1 MSIYKRI
8 PIAMN
13 KGRAI
18 LEYDGS
24 MCRIT
29 LSLQD
34 IPTDKLCTP
43 YLLWE
48 DSFMP
53 LPKPL
58 SVDGSGRCSLRCEV
72 KAENPVKIKAV
83 VVTGNNLECIDIGYI
98 GEKYNWQKCFMA
110 EEETLPSKP
119 KEENTEQKPV
129 ESTQNSESTEEKP
142 PETEKKE
149 VFKSIVCR
157 LGEDIK
163 ELKEYANMPDTTEH
177 LFESRQ
183 GINPFYGCEGKWI
196 KISLKELALAGSLW
210 KYINNPLALYACRK
224 YHHLILGRGTEGLM
238 LGIPWEYDPEYRL
251 EAGIQ
256 GFNIIK
262 PVENTAP
269 QRGTMC
275 YLITI
280 V

>member
-8 PIAMN
+8 PITMN
-13 KGRAI
+13 NGRAI

-24 MCRIT
+24 MCRVT

-43 YLLWE
+43 YLLKE
-48 DSFMP
+48 DSFIP
-53 LPKPL
+53 LPKAL
-58 SVDGSGRCSLRCEV
+58 SPNRTGSCSLRCQV
-72 KAENPVKIKAV
+72 QTENPQDIKAIV
-83 VVTGNNLECIDIGYI
+83 IRGEGLECIDIGYV

-110 EEETLPSKP
+110 EEKHIPP
-119 KEENTEQKPV
+119 KPV
-129 ESTQNSESTEEKP
+129 DCVEVSETEEEKP
-142 PETEKKE
+142 KNEDKTDKQE

-157 LGEDIK
+157 LGEDIR
-163 ELKEYANMPDTTEH
+163 ELKEYADMPDTTEH

-196 KISLKELALAGSLW
+196 KISLKDLAFSGSLW
-210 KYINNPLALYACRK
+210 KYINNPLTVYACRK
-224 YHHLILGRGTEGLM
+224 YHHLILGKGTEGLM
-238 LGIPWEYDPEYRL
+238 LGIPWEYDPDYRL

-262 PVENTAP
+262 SIENTTP